1 MTIWNVSHEDSLPLN
16 SDDCGCDDAWQVAD
30 EDDDDNVVASSSAS
44 LSPDPDD
51 ASASTSI
58 VTAEP

>member
-16 SDDCGCDDAWQVAD
+16 SDCGCDDAWQVAD
-30 EDDDDNVVASSSAS
+30 EDDDDVVASSSAS

>member
-30 EDDDDNVVASSSAS
+30 DDDDDVVASSSAS